1 MRLTD
6 KNKMKELTTLQNNN
20 VLMADNNYKELK
32 LG

>member
-6 KNKMKELTTLQNNN
+6 KNKIKELTALQKNN
-20 VLMADNNYKELK
+20 VIMTDNNYKELK